1 MSWPLGGGLE
11 NVEGRGGGGKGGG
24 VAREGADSNGAD
36 GQSLRISGSRS
47 SM

>member
-1 MSWPLGGGLE
+1 MWRA
-11 NVEGRGGGGKGGG
+11 VEVGGGGWGEGLRDG
-24 VAREGADSNGAD
+24 SVVREGADFNGAD